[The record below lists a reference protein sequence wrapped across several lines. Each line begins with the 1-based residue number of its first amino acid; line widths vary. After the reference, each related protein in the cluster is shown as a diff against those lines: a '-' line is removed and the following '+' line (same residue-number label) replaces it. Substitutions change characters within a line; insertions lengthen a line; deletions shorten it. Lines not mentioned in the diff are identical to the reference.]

1 MADAFTMS
9 VPTDARYRVLASEL
23 AGKYVELVGG
33 TAADGSALG
42 AAVAEA
48 LERAASHSP
57 ADDVELE
64 YRVGA
69 DGVGVT
75 VRHAGRSAVV
85 SHPLPARNA

>member
-9 VPTDARYRVLASEL
+9 VPTDARYRVLASEI

-33 TAADGSALG
+33 TAADGTALG
-42 AAVAEA
+42 SAVADA
-48 LERAASHSP
+48 LDRAAALSP
-57 ADDVELE
+57 GDDVVLE
-64 YRVGA
+64 FRAGA

-85 SHPLPARNA
+85 THPLPARNA